1 MTNLYDLSI
10 VNFKRVLAA
19 TIVVLEKGAA
29 HFNEQGMDLNDL
41 VEMKL
46 APDMRAFPFQIN
58 MVMAHTLGA
67 VKGLVVG
74 EFSPPAAL
82 PEKTYQGYI
91 DLLSETLAEL
101 NTIDA
106 DTVTAT
112 AGRAMYFRMGELEI
126 PFTSENFVMSFS
138 LPNLYFHAATLY
150 DMLRIKGVPL
160 GKMDF
165 LGQMSVGLP
174 KA

>member
-1 MTNLYDLSI
+1 MTNLYDLSV

-19 TIVVLEKGAA
+19 TIVVLEKGAV
-29 HFNEQGMDLNDL
+29 HFNEQGIDLNEL

-46 APDMRAFPFQIN
+46 APDMGAFPFQVNLVI
-58 MVMAHTLGA
+58 HQSLGA
-67 VKGLVVG
+67 VKGLIAG

-82 PEKTYQGYI
+82 PENTYQGYI
-91 DLLSETLAEL
+91 DLLSEALVEL
-101 NTIDA
+101 NAVEVD
-106 DTVTAT
+106 DVMAT

-138 LPNLYFHAATLY
+138 LPNLYFHATTLY
-150 DMLRIKGVPL
+150 DMLRIKGVPV

-174 KA
+174 KT

>member
-1 MTNLYDLSI
+1 MTSLYDLSV

-19 TIVVLEKGAA
+19 TIVVLEKGAV
-29 HFNEQGMDLNDL
+29 HFNEQGKDLNEL

-58 MVMAHTLGA
+58 MVMAHTFGA
-67 VKGLVVG
+67 VKGLLAG

-82 PEKTYQGYI
+82 PKNTYQGYI
-91 DLLSETLAEL
+91 DLLSETLTEL
-101 NTIDA
+101 NAIDA
-106 DTVTAT
+106 DAVMAA
-112 AGRAMYFRMGELEI
+112 AGKAMYFRMDELEI

-138 LPNLYFHAATLY
+138 LPNLYFHATTLY
-150 DMLRIKGVPL
+150 DMLRIKGVPV

-165 LGQMSVGLP
+165 LGRMSVGLP
-174 KA
+174 ES

>member
-1 MTNLYDLSI
+1 MTNLYDLSV

-29 HFNEQGMDLNDL
+29 HFNEQGMDFNDL

-46 APDMRAFPFQIN
+46 APDMGAFPFQVN
-58 MVMAHTLGA
+58 LVMHHTIGA
-67 VKGLVVG
+67 VKGLIAG
-74 EFSPPAAL
+74 EFSPPAVL
-82 PEKTYQGYI
+82 SETTYQGYI
-91 DLLSETLAEL
+91 DLLSEALIEL
-101 NTIDA
+101 NAVDVE
-106 DTVTAT
+106 TVMAT
-112 AGRAMYFRMGELEI
+112 AGRAMYFRKGEFEI
-126 PFTSENFVMSFS
+126 PFTTENFVMSFS
-138 LPNLYFHAATLY
+138 LPNLYFHATTLY

>member
-1 MTNLYDLSI
+1 MTNLYDLSV

-82 PEKTYQGYI
+82 PENTYQGYI
-91 DLLSETLAEL
+91 DLLSEALAEL
-101 NTIDA
+101 NTIKA
-106 DTVTAT
+106 ETVTAT
-112 AGRAMYFRMGELEI
+112 VGRAMYFRMGELEI

-138 LPNLYFHAATLY
+138 LPNLYFHATTLY
-150 DMLRIKGVPL
+150 DMLRIKGVAL

-174 KA
+174 TA

>member
-1 MTNLYDLSI
+1 MTNLYDLSV

-29 HFNEQGMDLNDL
+29 HFDEQGMDLNEL

-46 APDMRAFPFQIN
+46 APDMGAFSFQVNLVI
-58 MVMAHTLGA
+58 HQSLGA
-67 VKGLVVG
+67 VKGLIAG
-74 EFSPPAAL
+74 EFSPPTAL

-91 DLLSETLAEL
+91 DLLSEALAEL
-101 NTIDA
+101 NAIEVDA
-106 DTVTAT
+106 VMAT
-112 AGRAMYFRMGELEI
+112 AGKAMYFRKGDFEI
-126 PFTSENFVMSFS
+126 PFTTENFVMSFS
-138 LPNLYFHAATLY
+138 LPNLYFHATTLY

-160 GKMDF
+160 GKMDYM
-165 LGQMSVGLP
+165 GQMSVGLP